1 METSS
6 GRQLRPETNCLMLR
20 QGGKATAS
28 ENGPWLESNWMRL
41 GKPDKTSFVGGL
53 GGGTMEYLGG
63 GWEFEARPPLADS

>member
-1 METSS
+1 MESSS

-53 GGGTMEYLGG
+53 GGGRLGV
-63 GWEFEARPPLADS
+63 

>member
-1 METSS
+1 METFS
-6 GRQLRPETNCLMLR
+6 GRQLRQETNCLMLR

-53 GGGTMEYLGG
+53 GGGRMGV
-63 GWEFEARPPLADS
+63 